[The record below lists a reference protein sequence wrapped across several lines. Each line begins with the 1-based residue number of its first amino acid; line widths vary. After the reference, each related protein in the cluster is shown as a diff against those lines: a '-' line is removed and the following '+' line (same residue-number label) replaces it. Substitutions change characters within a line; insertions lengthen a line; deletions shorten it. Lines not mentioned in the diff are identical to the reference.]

1 LLDHASNDL
10 LRGDSY
16 GDTQLFPFPF
26 PDPSGDR
33 LPGDSHLFSD
43 FFLCASAFDEQIL
56 GNALLVYV
64 TFYHIYIVL
73 ILQSSKEIRK
83 KRNRDFMV
91 ASMNTTI
98 ASMSTT
104 MKSRFGQLEKS
115 PDICRKIRRMKQKF
129 SNIIKGDGKSIIMLY
144 GEVGEGRS
152 VDSNRVVSELFA
164 LENQGCKIEVRIN
177 SLGGDVFSGMAIYN
191 ALRNS
196 KGDIT
201 IFIDGVAASI
211 AAIIALCGKPLYMS
225 PYAKLMLHNVS
236 GGTYGNASELRLM
249 ADQMEELQN
258 NLATMIAGRLGM
270 EAENVAKKYFDGQ
283 DHWMTASEAMD
294 MKLVDGIYDMDEVSN
309 PPTTTEGIYNYFNN
323 RFDFKP
329 QNNEEMALI
338 DEIKTIPSFED
349 KADSSA
355 VLAHI
360 KELENKAAK
369 VAILEKTVN
378 TYKNELEKAHKEQD
392 DALINEAVKAGKIS
406 NEQVETFKNLLKSD
420 RENTIKLIGGMKGR
434 ASNRAMAFINPDT
447 PSGGSFA
454 NKTWDEI
461 DKENNLA
468 QLKNQDLALF
478 KNLYK
483 QKFGVDY
490 NE

>member
-1 LLDHASNDL
+1 
-10 LRGDSY
+10 
-16 GDTQLFPFPF
+16 
-26 PDPSGDR
+26 
-33 LPGDSHLFSD
+33 
-43 FFLCASAFDEQIL
+43 
-56 GNALLVYV
+56 
-64 TFYHIYIVL
+64 
-73 ILQSSKEIRK
+73 
-83 KRNRDFMV
+83 MV
-91 ASMNTTI
+91 ASTNTTV
-98 ASMSTT
+98 ASMDTT
-104 MKSRFGQLEKS
+104 IKPRFGQLEKI
-115 PDICRKIRRMKQKF
+115 PDICKKFQRMKQKF
-129 SNIIKGDGKSIIMLY
+129 RNIIKGDGKAIIMLY

-164 LENQGCKIEVRIN
+164 LSDQGCKIEVRIN
-177 SLGGDVFSGMAIYN
+177 SQGGDVFSGMAIYN
-191 ALRNS
+191 ALRQS
-196 KGDIT
+196 KEDIT
-201 IFIDGVAASI
+201 IYIDGVAASI
-211 AAIIALCGKPLYMS
+211 AGIIALCGKPLYMS

-236 GGTYGNASELRLM
+236 GGTYGNAKELRQM
-249 ADQMEELQN
+249 ADQMEVLQS

-270 EAENVAKKYFDGQ
+270 EADNVAKKYFDGQ
-283 DHWMTASEAMD
+283 DHWITANEALD
-294 MKLVDGIYDMDEVSN
+294 MKLVDGIYTMDEVAN

-338 DEIKTIPSFED
+338 DDIKTIPSFED
-349 KADSSA
+349 KTDSSA

-360 KELENKAAK
+360 RELENKATK
-369 VAILEKTVN
+369 VGILEKTVK
-378 TYKNELEKAHKEQD
+378 TYRDELEKARKEQD
-392 DALINEAVKAGKIS
+392 DALINEAVKAGKIG

-434 ASNRAMAFINPDT
+434 ASNRATDFINPDT

-461 DKENNLA
+461 DKANNLA
-468 QLKNQDLALF
+468 QLKNQNLALF

>member
-1 LLDHASNDL
+1 
-10 LRGDSY
+10 
-16 GDTQLFPFPF
+16 
-26 PDPSGDR
+26 
-33 LPGDSHLFSD
+33 
-43 FFLCASAFDEQIL
+43 
-56 GNALLVYV
+56 
-64 TFYHIYIVL
+64 
-73 ILQSSKEIRK
+73 
-83 KRNRDFMV
+83 MV
-91 ASMNTTI
+91 ASTNTTV
-98 ASMSTT
+98 ASMDTT
-104 MKSRFGQLEKS
+104 IKPRFGQLEKI
-115 PDICRKIRRMKQKF
+115 PDICKKFQRMKQKF
-129 SNIIKGDGKSIIMLY
+129 RNIIKGDGKAIIMLY

-164 LENQGCKIEVRIN
+164 LSDQGCKIEVRIN
-177 SLGGDVFSGMAIYN
+177 SQGGDVFSGMAIYN
-191 ALRNS
+191 ALRQS
-196 KGDIT
+196 KEDIA
-201 IFIDGVAASI
+201 IYIDGVAASI
-211 AAIIALCGKPLYMS
+211 AGIIALCGKPLYMS

-236 GGTYGNASELRLM
+236 GGTYGNAKELRQM
-249 ADQMEELQN
+249 ADQMEVLQS

-270 EAENVAKKYFDGQ
+270 EADNVAKKYFDGQ
-283 DHWMTASEAMD
+283 DHWITANEALD
-294 MKLVDGIYDMDEVSN
+294 MKLVDGIYTMDEVAN

-338 DEIKTIPSFED
+338 DDIKTIPSFED
-349 KADSSA
+349 KTDSSA

-360 KELENKAAK
+360 RELENKATK
-369 VAILEKTVN
+369 VGILEKTVK
-378 TYKNELEKAHKEQD
+378 TYRDELEKARKEQD
-392 DALINEAVKAGKIS
+392 DALINEAVKAGKIG

-434 ASNRAMAFINPDT
+434 ASNRATDFINPDT

-461 DKENNLA
+461 DKANNLA
-468 QLKNQDLALF
+468 QLKNQNLALF

>member
-1 LLDHASNDL
+1 
-10 LRGDSY
+10 
-16 GDTQLFPFPF
+16 
-26 PDPSGDR
+26 
-33 LPGDSHLFSD
+33 
-43 FFLCASAFDEQIL
+43 
-56 GNALLVYV
+56 
-64 TFYHIYIVL
+64 
-73 ILQSSKEIRK
+73 
-83 KRNRDFMV
+83 MV

-177 SLGGDVFSGMAIYN
+177 SQGGDVFSGMAIYN

-225 PYAKLMLHNVS
+225 HYAKLMLHNVS

-338 DEIKTIPSFED
+338 DDIKTIPSFED

>member
-1 LLDHASNDL
+1 
-10 LRGDSY
+10 
-16 GDTQLFPFPF
+16 
-26 PDPSGDR
+26 
-33 LPGDSHLFSD
+33 
-43 FFLCASAFDEQIL
+43 
-56 GNALLVYV
+56 
-64 TFYHIYIVL
+64 
-73 ILQSSKEIRK
+73 
-83 KRNRDFMV
+83 MV
-91 ASMNTTI
+91 ASTNTTV
-98 ASMSTT
+98 ASMDTT
-104 MKSRFGQLEKS
+104 IKPRFGQLEKN
-115 PDICRKIRRMKQKF
+115 PDICKKFQRMKQKF
-129 SNIIKGDGKSIIMLY
+129 RNIIKGDGKAIIMLY

-164 LENQGCKIEVRIN
+164 LSDQGCKIEVRIN
-177 SLGGDVFSGMAIYN
+177 SQGGDVFSGMAIYN
-191 ALRNS
+191 ALRQS
-196 KGDIT
+196 KEDIT
-201 IFIDGVAASI
+201 IYIDGVAASI
-211 AAIIALCGKPLYMS
+211 AGIIALCGKPLYMS

-236 GGTYGNASELRLM
+236 GGTYGNAKELRQM
-249 ADQMEELQN
+249 ADQMEVLQS

-270 EAENVAKKYFDGQ
+270 EADNVAKKYFDGQ
-283 DHWMTASEAMD
+283 DHWITANEALD
-294 MKLVDGIYDMDEVSN
+294 MKLVDGIYTMDEVAN

-338 DEIKTIPSFED
+338 DDIKTIPSFED
-349 KADSSA
+349 KTDSSA

-360 KELENKAAK
+360 RELENKATK
-369 VAILEKTVN
+369 VGILEKTVK
-378 TYKNELEKAHKEQD
+378 TYRDEFEKARKEQD
-392 DALINEAVKAGKIS
+392 DALINEAVKAGKIG

-434 ASNRAMAFINPDT
+434 ASNRATDFINPDT

-461 DKENNLA
+461 DKANNLA

-490 NE
+490 SE

>member
-1 LLDHASNDL
+1 
-10 LRGDSY
+10 
-16 GDTQLFPFPF
+16 
-26 PDPSGDR
+26 
-33 LPGDSHLFSD
+33 
-43 FFLCASAFDEQIL
+43 
-56 GNALLVYV
+56 
-64 TFYHIYIVL
+64 
-73 ILQSSKEIRK
+73 
-83 KRNRDFMV
+83 MV
-91 ASMNTTI
+91 ASTKTTVASMDTTI
-98 ASMSTT
+98 
-104 MKSRFGQLEKS
+104 KPRFGQLEKS
-115 PDICRKIRRMKQKF
+115 PDICKKFQRMKQKF
-129 SNIIKGDGKSIIMLY
+129 RNIIKGDGKAIIMLY

-164 LENQGCKIEVRIN
+164 LSDQGCKIEVRIN
-177 SLGGDVFSGMAIYN
+177 SQGGDVFSGMAIYN
-191 ALRNS
+191 ALRQS
-196 KGDIT
+196 KEDIT
-201 IFIDGVAASI
+201 IYIDGVAASI
-211 AAIIALCGKPLYMS
+211 AGIIALCGKPLYMS

-236 GGTYGNASELRLM
+236 GGTYGNAKELRQM
-249 ADQMEELQN
+249 ADQMEVLQS

-270 EAENVAKKYFDGQ
+270 EADNVAKKYFDGQ
-283 DHWMTASEAMD
+283 DHWITANEALD
-294 MKLVDGIYDMDEVSN
+294 MKLVDGIYTMDEVAN

-338 DEIKTIPSFED
+338 DDIKTIPSFED
-349 KADSSA
+349 KTDSSA

-360 KELENKAAK
+360 RELENKATK
-369 VAILEKTVN
+369 VGILEKTVK
-378 TYKNELEKAHKEQD
+378 TYRDELEKARKEQD
-392 DALINEAVKAGKIS
+392 DALINEAVKAGKIG

-434 ASNRAMAFINPDT
+434 ASNRATDFINPDI

-461 DKENNLA
+461 DKANNLA

>member
-1 LLDHASNDL
+1 
-10 LRGDSY
+10 
-16 GDTQLFPFPF
+16 
-26 PDPSGDR
+26 
-33 LPGDSHLFSD
+33 
-43 FFLCASAFDEQIL
+43 
-56 GNALLVYV
+56 
-64 TFYHIYIVL
+64 
-73 ILQSSKEIRK
+73 
-83 KRNRDFMV
+83 
-91 ASMNTTI
+91 
-98 ASMSTT
+98 
-104 MKSRFGQLEKS
+104 
-115 PDICRKIRRMKQKF
+115 
-129 SNIIKGDGKSIIMLY
+129 MLY

-164 LENQGCKIEVRIN
+164 LSDQGCKIEVRIN
-177 SLGGDVFSGMAIYN
+177 SQGGDVFSGMAIYN
-191 ALRNS
+191 ALRQS
-196 KGDIT
+196 KKDIT
-201 IFIDGVAASI
+201 IYIDGVAASI
-211 AAIIALCGKPLYMS
+211 AGIIALCGKPLYMS

-236 GGTYGNASELRLM
+236 GGTYGNAKELRQM
-249 ADQMEELQN
+249 ADQMEVLQS

-270 EAENVAKKYFDGQ
+270 EADNVAKKYFDGQ
-283 DHWMTASEAMD
+283 DHWITANEALD
-294 MKLVDGIYDMDEVSN
+294 MKLVDGIYTMDEVAN

-338 DEIKTIPSFED
+338 DDIKTILSFED
-349 KADSSA
+349 KTDSSA

-360 KELENKAAK
+360 RELENKATK
-369 VAILEKTVN
+369 VGILEKTVK
-378 TYKNELEKAHKEQD
+378 TYRDELEKARKEQD
-392 DALINEAVKAGKIS
+392 DALINEAVKAGKIG

-434 ASNRAMAFINPDT
+434 ASNRATDFINPDT

-461 DKENNLA
+461 DKANNLA

>member
-1 LLDHASNDL
+1 
-10 LRGDSY
+10 
-16 GDTQLFPFPF
+16 
-26 PDPSGDR
+26 
-33 LPGDSHLFSD
+33 
-43 FFLCASAFDEQIL
+43 
-56 GNALLVYV
+56 
-64 TFYHIYIVL
+64 
-73 ILQSSKEIRK
+73 
-83 KRNRDFMV
+83 MV
-91 ASMNTTI
+91 ASTNTTV
-98 ASMSTT
+98 ASMDTT
-104 MKSRFGQLEKS
+104 IKPRFGQLEKS

-177 SLGGDVFSGMAIYN
+177 SPGGDVFSGMAIYN

-236 GGTYGNASELRLM
+236 GGTYGNASELRQM

-468 QLKNQDLALF
+468 QLKNQDPALF

>member
-1 LLDHASNDL
+1 
-10 LRGDSY
+10 
-16 GDTQLFPFPF
+16 
-26 PDPSGDR
+26 
-33 LPGDSHLFSD
+33 
-43 FFLCASAFDEQIL
+43 
-56 GNALLVYV
+56 
-64 TFYHIYIVL
+64 
-73 ILQSSKEIRK
+73 
-83 KRNRDFMV
+83 MV
-91 ASMNTTI
+91 ASTNTTV
-98 ASMSTT
+98 ASMDTT
-104 MKSRFGQLEKS
+104 IKPRFGQLEKN
-115 PDICRKIRRMKQKF
+115 PDICKKFQRMKQKF
-129 SNIIKGDGKSIIMLY
+129 RNIIKGDGKAIIMLY

-164 LENQGCKIEVRIN
+164 LSDQGCKIEVRIN
-177 SLGGDVFSGMAIYN
+177 SQGGDVFSGMAIYN
-191 ALRNS
+191 ALRQS
-196 KGDIT
+196 KEDIT
-201 IFIDGVAASI
+201 IYIDGVAASI
-211 AAIIALCGKPLYMS
+211 AGIIALCGKPLYMS

-236 GGTYGNASELRLM
+236 GGTYGNAKELRQM
-249 ADQMEELQN
+249 ADQMEVLQS

-270 EAENVAKKYFDGQ
+270 EADNVAKKYFDGQ
-283 DHWMTASEAMD
+283 DHWITANEALD
-294 MKLVDGIYDMDEVSN
+294 MKLVDGIYTMDEVAN

-338 DEIKTIPSFED
+338 DDIKTIPSFED
-349 KADSSA
+349 KTDSSA

-360 KELENKAAK
+360 RELENKATK
-369 VAILEKTVN
+369 MGILEKTVK
-378 TYKNELEKAHKEQD
+378 TYRDELEKARKEQD
-392 DALINEAVKAGKIS
+392 DALINEAVKAGKIG

-434 ASNRAMAFINPDT
+434 ASNRATDFINPDT

-461 DKENNLA
+461 DKANNLA

>member
-1 LLDHASNDL
+1 
-10 LRGDSY
+10 
-16 GDTQLFPFPF
+16 
-26 PDPSGDR
+26 
-33 LPGDSHLFSD
+33 
-43 FFLCASAFDEQIL
+43 
-56 GNALLVYV
+56 
-64 TFYHIYIVL
+64 
-73 ILQSSKEIRK
+73 
-83 KRNRDFMV
+83 MV
-91 ASMNTTI
+91 ASTNTTV
-98 ASMSTT
+98 ASMDTT
-104 MKSRFGQLEKS
+104 IKPRFGQLEKI
-115 PDICRKIRRMKQKF
+115 PDICKKFQRMKQKF
-129 SNIIKGDGKSIIMLY
+129 RNIIKGDGKAIIMLY

-164 LENQGCKIEVRIN
+164 LSDQGCKIEVRIN
-177 SLGGDVFSGMAIYN
+177 SQGGDVFSGMAIYN
-191 ALRNS
+191 ALRQS
-196 KGDIT
+196 KEDIT
-201 IFIDGVAASI
+201 IYIDGVAASI
-211 AAIIALCGKPLYMS
+211 AGIIALCGKPLYMS

-236 GGTYGNASELRLM
+236 GGTYGNAKELRQM
-249 ADQMEELQN
+249 ADQMEVLQS

-270 EAENVAKKYFDGQ
+270 EADNVAKKYFDGQ
-283 DHWMTASEAMD
+283 DHWITANEALD
-294 MKLVDGIYDMDEVSN
+294 MKLVDGIYTMDEVAN

-338 DEIKTIPSFED
+338 DDIKTIPSFED
-349 KADSSA
+349 KTDSSA

-360 KELENKAAK
+360 RELENKATK
-369 VAILEKTVN
+369 VGILEKTVK
-378 TYKNELEKAHKEQD
+378 TYRDEFEKARKEQD
-392 DALINEAVKAGKIS
+392 DALINEAVKAGKIG

-434 ASNRAMAFINPDT
+434 ASNRATDFINPDT

-461 DKENNLA
+461 DKANDLA

>member
-1 LLDHASNDL
+1 MAASTN
-10 LRGDSY
+10 
-16 GDTQLFPFPF
+16 T
-26 PDPSGDR
+26 
-33 LPGDSHLFSD
+33 
-43 FFLCASAFDEQIL
+43 
-56 GNALLVYV
+56 
-64 TFYHIYIVL
+64 T
-73 ILQSSKEIRK
+73 
-83 KRNRDFMV
+83 V
-91 ASMNTTI
+91 ASMDTTI
-98 ASMSTT
+98 
-104 MKSRFGQLEKS
+104 KPRFGQLEKI
-115 PDICRKIRRMKQKF
+115 PDICKKFQRMKQKF
-129 SNIIKGDGKSIIMLY
+129 RNIIKGDGKAIIMLY

-164 LENQGCKIEVRIN
+164 LSDQGCKIEVRIN
-177 SLGGDVFSGMAIYN
+177 SQGGDVFSGMAIYN
-191 ALRNS
+191 ALRQS
-196 KGDIT
+196 KEDIT
-201 IFIDGVAASI
+201 IYIDGVAASI
-211 AAIIALCGKPLYMS
+211 AGIIALCGKPLYMS

-236 GGTYGNASELRLM
+236 GGTYGNAKELRQM
-249 ADQMEELQN
+249 ADQMEVLQS

-270 EAENVAKKYFDGQ
+270 EADNVAKKYFDGQ
-283 DHWMTASEAMD
+283 DHWITANEALD
-294 MKLVDGIYDMDEVSN
+294 MKLVDGIYTMDEVAN

-338 DEIKTIPSFED
+338 DDIKTIPSFED
-349 KADSSA
+349 KTDSSA

-360 KELENKAAK
+360 RELENKATK
-369 VAILEKTVN
+369 VGILEKTVK
-378 TYKNELEKAHKEQD
+378 TYRDELEKARKEQD
-392 DALINEAVKAGKIS
+392 DALINEAVKAGKIG

-434 ASNRAMAFINPDT
+434 ASNRATDFINPDT

-461 DKENNLA
+461 DKANNLA

-490 NE
+490 SE

>member
-1 LLDHASNDL
+1 
-10 LRGDSY
+10 
-16 GDTQLFPFPF
+16 
-26 PDPSGDR
+26 
-33 LPGDSHLFSD
+33 
-43 FFLCASAFDEQIL
+43 
-56 GNALLVYV
+56 
-64 TFYHIYIVL
+64 
-73 ILQSSKEIRK
+73 
-83 KRNRDFMV
+83 MV
-91 ASMNTTI
+91 ASTNTTV
-98 ASMSTT
+98 ASMDTT
-104 MKSRFGQLEKS
+104 IKPRFGQLEKS
-115 PDICRKIRRMKQKF
+115 PDICKKFQRMKQKF
-129 SNIIKGDGKSIIMLY
+129 RNIIKGDGKAIIMLY
-144 GEVGEGRS
+144 GKVGEGRS

-164 LENQGCKIEVRIN
+164 LSDQGCKIEVRIN
-177 SLGGDVFSGMAIYN
+177 SQGGDVFSGMAIYN
-191 ALRNS
+191 ALRQS
-196 KGDIT
+196 KEDIT
-201 IFIDGVAASI
+201 IYIDGVAASI
-211 AAIIALCGKPLYMS
+211 AGIIALCGKPLYMS

-236 GGTYGNASELRLM
+236 GGTYGNAKELRQM
-249 ADQMEELQN
+249 ADQMEVLQS

-270 EAENVAKKYFDGQ
+270 EADNVAKKYFDGQ
-283 DHWMTASEAMD
+283 DHWITANEALD
-294 MKLVDGIYDMDEVSN
+294 MKLVDGIYTMDEVAN

-338 DEIKTIPSFED
+338 DDIKTIPSFED
-349 KADSSA
+349 KTDSSA

-360 KELENKAAK
+360 RELENKATK
-369 VAILEKTVN
+369 VGILEKTVK
-378 TYKNELEKAHKEQD
+378 TYRDELEKARKEQD
-392 DALINEAVKAGKIS
+392 DALINEAVKAGKIG

-434 ASNRAMAFINPDT
+434 ASNRATDFINPDI

-461 DKENNLA
+461 DKANNLA

>member
-1 LLDHASNDL
+1 
-10 LRGDSY
+10 
-16 GDTQLFPFPF
+16 
-26 PDPSGDR
+26 
-33 LPGDSHLFSD
+33 
-43 FFLCASAFDEQIL
+43 
-56 GNALLVYV
+56 
-64 TFYHIYIVL
+64 
-73 ILQSSKEIRK
+73 
-83 KRNRDFMV
+83 MV
-91 ASMNTTI
+91 ASTNTTV
-98 ASMSTT
+98 ASMDTT
-104 MKSRFGQLEKS
+104 IKPRFGQLEKN
-115 PDICRKIRRMKQKF
+115 PDICKKFQRMKQKF
-129 SNIIKGDGKSIIMLY
+129 RNIIKGDGKAIIMLY

-164 LENQGCKIEVRIN
+164 LSDQGCKIEVRIN
-177 SLGGDVFSGMAIYN
+177 SQGGDVFSGMAIYN
-191 ALRNS
+191 ALRQS
-196 KGDIT
+196 KEDIT
-201 IFIDGVAASI
+201 IYIDGVAASI
-211 AAIIALCGKPLYMS
+211 AGIIALCGKPLYMS

-236 GGTYGNASELRLM
+236 GGTYGNAKELRQM
-249 ADQMEELQN
+249 ADQMEVLQS

-270 EAENVAKKYFDGQ
+270 EADNVAKKYFDGQ
-283 DHWMTASEAMD
+283 DHWITANEALD
-294 MKLVDGIYDMDEVSN
+294 MKLVDGIYTMDEVAN

-338 DEIKTIPSFED
+338 DDIKTIPSFED
-349 KADSSA
+349 KTDSSA

-360 KELENKAAK
+360 RELENKATK
-369 VAILEKTVN
+369 VGILEKTVK
-378 TYKNELEKAHKEQD
+378 TYRDELEKARKEQD
-392 DALINEAVKAGKIS
+392 DALINEAVKAGKIG

-434 ASNRAMAFINPDT
+434 ASNRATDFINPDT

-461 DKENNLA
+461 DKANNLA

-490 NE
+490 SE

>member
-1 LLDHASNDL
+1 
-10 LRGDSY
+10 
-16 GDTQLFPFPF
+16 
-26 PDPSGDR
+26 
-33 LPGDSHLFSD
+33 
-43 FFLCASAFDEQIL
+43 
-56 GNALLVYV
+56 
-64 TFYHIYIVL
+64 
-73 ILQSSKEIRK
+73 
-83 KRNRDFMV
+83 MV
-91 ASMNTTI
+91 ASTNTTV
-98 ASMSTT
+98 ASMDTT
-104 MKSRFGQLEKS
+104 IKPRFGQLEKS
-115 PDICRKIRRMKQKF
+115 PDICKKFQRMKQKF
-129 SNIIKGDGKSIIMLY
+129 RNIIKGDGKAIIMLY

-164 LENQGCKIEVRIN
+164 LSDQGCKIEVRIN
-177 SLGGDVFSGMAIYN
+177 SQGGDVFSGMAIYN
-191 ALRNS
+191 ALRQS
-196 KGDIT
+196 KEDIT
-201 IFIDGVAASI
+201 IYIDGVAASI
-211 AAIIALCGKPLYMS
+211 AGIIALCGKPLYMS

-236 GGTYGNASELRLM
+236 GGTYGNAKGLRQM
-249 ADQMEELQN
+249 ADQMEVLQS

-270 EAENVAKKYFDGQ
+270 EADNVAKKYFDGQ
-283 DHWMTASEAMD
+283 DHWITANEALD
-294 MKLVDGIYDMDEVSN
+294 MKLVDGIYTMDEVAN

-338 DEIKTIPSFED
+338 DDIKTIPSFED
-349 KADSSA
+349 KTDSSA

-360 KELENKAAK
+360 RELENKATK
-369 VAILEKTVN
+369 VGILEKTVK
-378 TYKNELEKAHKEQD
+378 TYRDELEKARKEQD
-392 DALINEAVKAGKIS
+392 DALINEAVKAGKIG

-434 ASNRAMAFINPDT
+434 ASNRATDFINPDT

-461 DKENNLA
+461 DKANNLA

-490 NE
+490 SE

>member
-1 LLDHASNDL
+1 
-10 LRGDSY
+10 
-16 GDTQLFPFPF
+16 
-26 PDPSGDR
+26 
-33 LPGDSHLFSD
+33 
-43 FFLCASAFDEQIL
+43 
-56 GNALLVYV
+56 
-64 TFYHIYIVL
+64 
-73 ILQSSKEIRK
+73 
-83 KRNRDFMV
+83 MV
-91 ASMNTTI
+91 ASTNTTV
-98 ASMSTT
+98 ASIDTT
-104 MKSRFGQLEKS
+104 IKPRFGQLEKI
-115 PDICRKIRRMKQKF
+115 PDICKKIQRMKQKF
-129 SNIIKGDGKSIIMLY
+129 RNIIKGDGKAIIMLY

-164 LENQGCKIEVRIN
+164 LSDQGCKIEVRIN
-177 SLGGDVFSGMAIYN
+177 SQGGDVFSGMAIYN
-191 ALRNS
+191 ALRQS
-196 KGDIT
+196 KEDIT
-201 IFIDGVAASI
+201 IYIDGVAASI
-211 AAIIALCGKPLYMS
+211 AGIIALCGKPLYMS

-236 GGTYGNASELRLM
+236 GGTYGNAKELRQM
-249 ADQMEELQN
+249 ADQMEVLQS

-270 EAENVAKKYFDGQ
+270 EADNVAKKYFDGQ
-283 DHWMTASEAMD
+283 DHWITANEALD
-294 MKLVDGIYDMDEVSN
+294 MKLVDGIYTMDEVAN

-338 DEIKTIPSFED
+338 DDIKTIPSFED
-349 KADSSA
+349 KTDSSA

-360 KELENKAAK
+360 RELENKATK
-369 VAILEKTVN
+369 VGILEKTVK
-378 TYKNELEKAHKEQD
+378 TYRDELEKARKEQD
-392 DALINEAVKAGKIS
+392 DALINEAVKAGKIG

-434 ASNRAMAFINPDT
+434 ASNRATDFINPDT

-461 DKENNLA
+461 DKANNLA
-468 QLKNQDLALF
+468 QLKNQNLALF